1 MSVQQLLIVDNSL
14 IIHHRNLQK
23 LVTKIFKVKSD
34 LSPGLMND
42 FFEFIEK
49 PYSLQ
54 TNSRFR
60 SRKICTAKY
69 CIETPSFL
77 SPKLWNL
84 VPNEYKSIESLA
96 DFKEKIKT
104 YRKNVVP
111 RELSFQVI
119 QNIYSPNR
127 FCLSSPHDN
136 SQILT
141 KSQYIYIFCFA

>member
-69 CIETPSFL
+69 CIETPSYL

-104 YRKNVVP
+104 WVP
-111 RELSFQVI
+111 ENCPLRLFKTYI
-119 QNIYSPNR
+119 
-127 FCLSSPHDN
+127 H
-136 SQILT
+136 QIGFL
-141 KSQYIYIFCFA
+141 